1 MEQMKKH
8 KKAIVV
14 ALALLAAPACATFQ
28 PAKTVDDVAI
38 LLCDLHVADNQ
49 EKLAEAAEVFCDNE
63 ENLKKFAAKA
73 AAILKAARE

>member
-1 MEQMKKH
+1 MNPAQGLF
-8 KKAIVV
+8 IWLF
-14 ALALLAAPACATFQ
+14 ALCAACAAFQ

>member
-1 MEQMKKH
+1 MTVRE
-8 KKAIVV
+8 VV
-14 ALALLAAPACATFQ
+14 LIWIAFFVVVSCDVFQ

-49 EKLAEAAEVFCDNE
+49 EQLAEAADTFCDNE
-63 ENLKKFAAKA
+63 ETLKKFAAKA